1 MIQIVSCQD
10 RIEEL
15 VQFAARL
22 NSDGSH
28 HIGFF
33 GEGEAD
39 VRASLEECVIPTAE
53 GFLLAYEGEALV
65 GVFGVDADPEVD
77 RAWLFGPLVEHAD
90 WHPLADELYTHALTL
105 IPAGIHSYDLFCD
118 EQNARLAEFAARH
131 GFPLHSENAVMS
143 VTRDAYKPHES
154 RGTRIIP
161 FEENFFDA
169 FETLHKAVFPGTY
182 FTARQIVDKVN
193 ETHQLLLA
201 VDGDRLLGYHF
212 GKIDPAAESGYV
224 DFIGT
229 DESARG
235 HGIGADLLTAGLDWM
250 FSAPSTQKVSLTV
263 NADNQIARGLYKK
276 VGFVTERVMRGYRKE
291 LK

>member
-1 MIQIVSCQD
+1 MINITPCKD

-22 NSDGSH
+22 NSDGVH

-53 GFLLAYEGEALV
+53 GFLLAYEGDNLV
-65 GVFGVDADPEVD
+65 GVFGVDADLEVD

-90 WHPLADELYTHALTL
+90 WYALADELYTHALTL
-105 IPAGIHSYDLFCD
+105 IPPGIHSYDLFCD
-118 EQNARLAEFAARH
+118 EQNIRLAEFAARN
-131 GFPLHSENAVMS
+131 GFPLHSENAVMT

-154 RGTRIIP
+154 RGTQIIP
-161 FEENFFDA
+161 FEEKFFEA
-169 FETLHKAVFPGTY
+169 FEALHKAVFPSTY
-182 FTARQIVDKVN
+182 FTAHQIVERVN

-201 VDGDRLLGYHF
+201 VDGDGLLSYHF

-250 FSAPSTQKVSLTV
+250 FSAPSTQKVSLTA
-263 NADNQIARGLYKK
+263 NANNQIARGLYKK
-276 VGFVTERVMRGYRKE
+276 VGFVTERVMHGYRKE

>member
-1 MIQIVSCQD
+1 MIQIVPCQD

-22 NSDGSH
+22 NSDGAH

-39 VRASLEECVIPTAE
+39 VRASLEECVIPIAE
-53 GFLLAYEGEALV
+53 GFLLAYESDNLV
-65 GVFGVDADPEVD
+65 GVFGVDADLEVD

-90 WHPLADELYTHALTL
+90 WHTLADELYAHALTL

-118 EQNARLAEFAARH
+118 EQNARLDEFAARH
-131 GFPLHSENAVMS
+131 EFPLHSENAVMG

-161 FEENFFDA
+161 FEEKFFEA

-182 FTARQIVDKVN
+182 FTARQIVERVN

-235 HGIGADLLTAGLDWM
+235 RGIGADLLTAGLDWM
-250 FSAPSTQKVSLTV
+250 FSTPTTRKVSLTV
-263 NADNQIARGLYKK
+263 NADNQIARGLYEKF
-276 VGFVTERVMRGYRKE
+276 GFITERVMRGYRKE
-291 LK
+291 VE